1 MADTQPEQ
9 GTDPDDASR
18 EQSGHA
24 TGYTD
29 PGGRSGIDTGSV
41 NDDLHGAAQE
51 VAESAQGP
59 GPAETPA
66 G

>member
-1 MADTQPEQ
+1 MTAPDQ
-9 GTDPDDASR
+9 DPQDESR

-24 TGYTD
+24 TGMSD
-29 PGGRSGIDTGSV
+29 EGGRSGIDTSPG
-41 NDDLHGAAQE
+41 NDDLHGAAAE
-51 VAESAQGP
+51 VAESSEGP